1 MKAVY
6 NNLMAE
12 AKYIQDAWG
21 YGLLEAIMY
30 IDEMEEQYP
39 SEIRRELKE
48 FKRQGAKMFA
58 VKEAV

>member
-1 MKAVY
+1 MF

-12 AKYIQDAWG
+12 AKYTQNAWG
-21 YGLLEAIMY
+21 YVLLEAIMY

-39 SEIRRELKE
+39 SEVRRELKE
-48 FKRQGAKMFA
+48 FKRQGAQLFA